1 MVGRRGAVLLVVAG
15 LLLGGTP
22 TVAHADSV
30 EAVGRWA
37 MVPQAKDRN
46 GDGVIDGDGGVPRRG
61 AMSAQP
67 SERYVGAGNG
77 VAQPHERLID
87 GSLSWYLDP
96 DGFPVRLSAC
106 GSTGREYR
114 WIIGPQSGEARALDW
129 RPLRPGSCARTV
141 VLREGRVGLTLQV
154 RGDGGR
160 AETTLAADVRNI
172 LVLAMGD
179 SYASGEGNPR
189 NVEAWLAG
197 GGPFRPYWD
206 DDACNRSARS
216 APAQAALALE
226 RSSPTTSVTLVDVT
240 CSGAGIT
247 RGVLGRQAGTPAS
260 QVERARALLGDRPVD
275 LVTLSVGGNDVG
287 FGSLLQTCV
296 LASACPLARATSA
309 PLDAFRTV
317 QDGLQSL
324 TGGLPDGY
332 RRVAAC
338 LGGPDC
344 ALADGRRVPPIALA
358 DDAQVLPTLYPD
370 ITRSAAGQPCTYLTI
385 PALDFAWA
393 RGTILDPRPVN
404 PYPYPLS
411 ASRTVD
417 LPMPSG
423 SLNAVIATTANL
435 PRWRPVSGTWA
446 ASGESATGHGVCAG
460 AAAWVYG
467 VTALSGFPEAS
478 FHPNVP
484 GTAVLARELGQ
495 AMARAAAE
503 ATRGG

>member
-1 MVGRRGAVLLVVAG
+1 MNGWLRGGRVALVALTIALLVP
-15 LLLGGTP
+15 LGAP
-22 TVAHADSV
+22 IAAADSV
-30 EAVGRWA
+30 EAVGRWS

-61 AMSAQP
+61 AMSTQP
-67 SERYVGAGNG
+67 STMFVGAGNG
-77 VAQPHERLID
+77 VAQPHERLIG
-87 GSLSWYLDP
+87 GSLSWYLEP
-96 DGFPVRLSAC
+96 DGFPARLSAC
-106 GSTGREYR
+106 ASTGREYR

-141 VLREGRVGLTLQV
+141 ILREGRVGLTLQV

-160 AETTLAADVRNI
+160 AETTLNADVRNI

-189 NVEAWLAG
+189 NVEAWLTQ

-240 CSGAGIT
+240 CSGAAIT
-247 RGVLGRQAGTPAS
+247 RGILGRQAGTAAS
-260 QVERARALLGDRPVD
+260 QVEQALGIVGDRPVD
-275 LVTLSVGGNDVG
+275 LVTLSVGGNDIG
-287 FGSLLQTCV
+287 FGSLLQTCA
-296 LASACPLARATSA
+296 LASDCPLARATTA

-317 QDGLQSL
+317 QTGVQTL
-324 TGGLPDGY
+324 TGALPDGY
-332 RRVAAC
+332 RRIAAC
-338 LGGPDC
+338 LGGTDC
-344 ALADGRRVPPIALA
+344 VLADGRRVAPVRLA
-358 DDAQVLPTLYPD
+358 DSASVLPTLYPD

-385 PALDFAWA
+385 PARDFAWA

-404 PYPYPLS
+404 PYPYPL
-411 ASRTVD
+411 AGGRTVD
-417 LPMPSG
+417 LPMASA
-423 SLNAVIATTANL
+423 SLNAVVASTAAL
-435 PRWRPVSGTWA
+435 PGWRPVTGTWA
-446 ASGESATGHGVCAG
+446 ASGESAEGHGVCAG

-467 VTALSGFPEAS
+467 ITALSGFAEAS

-484 GTAVLARELGQ
+484 GTAAMARELGR
-495 AMARAAAE
+495 AMARAVAE
-503 ATRGG
+503 